1 MFFLLDVKD
10 GGYNVSSSSISQ
22 APSSNPHWLTKFSR
36 LYNKID
42 DQKLYT
48 QKCNNSSIL
57 LLKLMLAIDCKGPC
71 RCQSLEQVMPGQS

>member
-42 DQKLYT
+42 DQNCTHK
-48 QKCNNSSIL
+48 N
-57 LLKLMLAIDCKGPC
+57 AITAVYFC
-71 RCQSLEQVMPGQS
+71 